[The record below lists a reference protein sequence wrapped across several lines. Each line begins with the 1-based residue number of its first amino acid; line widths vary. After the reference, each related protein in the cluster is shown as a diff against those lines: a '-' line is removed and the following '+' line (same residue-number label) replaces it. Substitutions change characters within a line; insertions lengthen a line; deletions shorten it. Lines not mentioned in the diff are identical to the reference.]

1 MWVNSG
7 CNPPFLTNPPFSLT
21 PSLNKPLQRGGTNI
35 QLIGIFNYYMAK
47 YIISEQQYK
56 LYQRTNNF
64 PDSGTPVSENIVLT
78 ETPDSE
84 RIVWILTQALT
95 KANDYLGDALKL
107 VQFATQ
113 YPGATAEFPGLE
125 ERLNEISNDISCGAN
140 RGIDCGP
147 EACDVMGQISLITQQ
162 LRYIKRDNL

>member
-1 MWVNSG
+1 
-7 CNPPFLTNPPFSLT
+7 
-21 PSLNKPLQRGGTNI
+21 
-35 QLIGIFNYYMAK
+35 MAK

-84 RIVWILTQALT
+84 RIVWILTKALT
-95 KANDYLGDALKL
+95 KANDYLGEALKL
-107 VQFATQ
+107 VQLAMQ
-113 YPGATAEFPGLE
+113 YPGATGDFPGLE
-125 ERLNEISNDISCGAN
+125 ERLNEISNDIGCGSN
-140 RGIDCGP
+140 GGIDCGP
-147 EACDVMGQISLITQQ
+147 EACDVMGQISLITEQ

>member
-1 MWVNSG
+1 MKIAIIGAGISG
-7 CNPPFLTNPPFSLT
+7 LTAAYRLSPWHDITVF
-21 PSLNKPLQRGGTNI
+21 
-35 QLIGIFNYYMAK
+35 
-47 YIISEQQYK
+47 E
-56 LYQRTNNF
+56 
-64 PDSGTPVSENIVLT
+64 
-78 ETPDSE
+78 
-84 RIVWILTQALT
+84 
-95 KANDYLGDALKL
+95 ANDYLGDALKL